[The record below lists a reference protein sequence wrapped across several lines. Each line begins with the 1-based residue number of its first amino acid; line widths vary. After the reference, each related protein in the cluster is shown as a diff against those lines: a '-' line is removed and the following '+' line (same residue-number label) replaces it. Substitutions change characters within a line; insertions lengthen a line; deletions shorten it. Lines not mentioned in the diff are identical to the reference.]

1 MHEKT
6 LDAWH
11 SPHYIVQ
18 ELHPTLDFLKWD
30 YGALDE
36 VQERNYVEAKL
47 QLLQRNMPQV
57 EVSYLSDL
65 IVKSHT
71 QLRNYAAEHIQT
83 LLPENEK
90 SSASQLA
97 RCCVSQRDIQR
108 VFIFYEKWKQIYK
121 NNELGSP
128 EYAYDHHA
136 IFVAIGLVYYMRL
149 NHEYRV
155 KYEEF
160 LKNYNILSQ
169 NPTFLTVWKRSLDW
183 MIKDA
188 DIPAGIAK
196 TDALKEN
203 FFAIIMCCVTQT
215 PLIITGVPGS
225 SKTVSFNLVVSNC
238 KGLSSKQ
245 KLFQNLEI
253 FPMMEPQYYQCSR
266 RTTATELEK
275 VVNIVIKRQRNYCES
290 NLPVCCVLF
299 MDEAGLV
306 EKHQAL
312 KVLHPHLD
320 KQDVSYVIITN
331 SILDAAKTNRAVSL
345 YRPQNSVEEIQSLA
359 DGCLRRQ
366 DTLFPHCKKQV
377 VHLSYAYWEVMCHP
391 VLKTFFGLR
400 DFIHFVSSLRNRV
413 LQNGNISPQNVL
425 QALERNFN
433 GSKDFDFVCSVFL
446 NEVCNQDLVCCTIMH

>member
-1 MHEKT
+1 MHEKN

-36 VQERNYVEAKL
+36 VQERKYVEAKL
-47 QLLQRNMPQV
+47 QLLQQNMSQV

-71 QLRNYAAEHIQT
+71 QLRTYAAEHIQT

-90 SSASQLA
+90 SSALKLA

-108 VFIFYEKWKQIYK
+108 VFLFYEKWKQIYK
-121 NNELGSP
+121 NNELSYP
-128 EYAYDHHA
+128 EDIDHHA
-136 IFVAIGLVYYMRL
+136 VFVAIGLVYYMRL

-160 LKNYNILSQ
+160 LKNYNIFSQ
-169 NPTFLTVWKRSLDW
+169 KPTFLTVWKCSLDW

-203 FFAIIMCCVTQT
+203 FFAIVMCCITQT
-215 PLIITGVPGS
+215 PLIITGIPGS
-225 SKTVSFNLVVSNC
+225 SKTLSFNLVVSNC
-238 KGLSSKQ
+238 KGLSSKR
-245 KLFQNLEI
+245 KSFQNLEI
-253 FPMMEPQYYQCSR
+253 FPMIEAQYYQCSR
-266 RTTATELEK
+266 RTTATEIEK
-275 VVNIVIKRQRNYCES
+275 VVNIVTKRQRSYCES
-290 NLPVCCVLF
+290 NLPVRCVLF
-299 MDEAGLV
+299 MDEAGLL

-320 KQDVSYVIITN
+320 KQEVSYVVITN

-366 DTLFPHCKKQV
+366 DITSPHCKKQV
-377 VHLSYAYWEVMCHP
+377 VHLSSAYWEVMCHP
-391 VLKTFFGLR
+391 ILKTFFGLR
-400 DFIHFVSSLRNRV
+400 DFIHFVSFLRSRM
-413 LQNGNISPQNVL
+413 LQSGIISPPYVL

-433 GSKDFDFVCSVFL
+433 GSKDFNFVRKVFL
-446 NEVCNQDLVCCTIMH
+446 NEVSAHPHICS